1 MESCPQAVEIP
12 VDTQRGC
19 GGTIFRKVRMS
30 QELRVRIDDD
40 AHAYLKAVCTE
51 HSLTLP
57 QVVNALIWQAQ
68 QAKVEA
74 DTKLDV
80 VLLQLQRMQALL
92 EAVLAV
98 PEAPGPAPDV
108 QAVPLPVA
116 SYDALNGPSLQPTP
130 AGGMEYIPDYFKP
143 PPKRGLLNRLLY
155 KQED

>member
-1 MESCPQAVEIP
+1 
-12 VDTQRGC
+12 
-19 GGTIFRKVRMS
+19 MS
-30 QELRVRIDDD
+30 QELRVRIDDE

-80 VLLQLQRMQALL
+80 VLLQLQRVQEML

-98 PEAPGPAPDV
+98 PEAPAPAAP
-108 QAVPLPVA
+108 Q
-116 SYDALNGPSLQPTP
+116 PSRPHSRSCMGRRRQTT
-130 AGGMEYIPDYFKP
+130 AWSMSRSTSG
-143 PPKRGLLNRLLY
+143 RNRSGAC
-155 KQED
+155 

>member
-80 VLLQLQRMQALL
+80 VLLQLQRLQAML
-92 EAVLAV
+92 EAVVAVSEAPAPAAPQPVAALAELYGPAAPDNGVEHV
-98 PEAPGPAPDV
+98 PE
-108 QAVPLPVA
+108 
-116 SYDALNGPSLQPTP
+116 
-130 AGGMEYIPDYFKP
+130 YFRP
-143 PPKRGLLNRLLY
+143 QPKRGLLNRIFY
-155 KQED
+155 KAEE

>member
-80 VLLQLQRMQALL
+80 VLLQLQRVQEML
-92 EAVLAV
+92 EAILAV
-98 PEAPGPAPDV
+98 PEAADPVPAPV
-108 QAVPLPVA
+108 V
-116 SYDALNGPSLQPTP
+116 
-130 AGGMEYIPDYFKP
+130 AGGSPFP
-143 PPKRGLLNRLLY
+143 RLPSPSCMGRRR
-155 KQED
+155 QTTAWSTSRSISGRRPSVGC